1 MSIYGALIATVLVSA
16 DVVTQRLDSTR
27 QSAPTDVRV
36 VVPDQVAA
44 GEKLRVVYL
53 LPVEPGRERR
63 FGDALETAI
72 EFDAA
77 NKFHVVLVAP
87 SFAALPWYAD
97 HPTDAKLA
105 QESCFLQ
112 DVIPLVEANYSV
124 VAERR
129 GRLLCGFS
137 KSGWGAWSLL
147 LRHPD
152 TFERAATWDAP
163 LLMDA
168 PGKYGSGPI
177 FGDAKNFAHYQITKL
192 LVERAASVSEPG
204 AERLIL
210 LGRGNFPDDD
220 AIHQRLEKLKVPH
233 VYRDDLKTKHVW
245 SRAWLEPALELLT
258 R

>member
-1 MSIYGALIATVLVSA
+1 MLSLASIVAVLMSGEI
-16 DVVTQRLDSTR
+16 VTHRLDSPR

-36 VVPDQVAA
+36 VVPDDVAD
-44 GEKLRVVYL
+44 GERLRVVYL
-53 LPVEPGRERR
+53 LPVEAGRERR
-63 FGDALETAI
+63 YGDGLETAL

-77 NKFHVVLVAP
+77 NKFRVVLVAP

-105 QESCFLQ
+105 QESYFLE
-112 DVIPLVEANYSV
+112 DVVPLVEAKYPV

-137 KSGWGAWSLL
+137 KSGWGAWCLL

-152 TFERAATWDAP
+152 KFERAATWDAP

-177 FGDAKNFAHYQITKL
+177 FGDAENFAKYQITRL
-192 LVERAASVSEPG
+192 FEQRAGSVSDRSPP
-204 AERLIL
+204 RLVL
-210 LGRGNFPDDD
+210 LGRGNFPDDV
-220 AIHQRLEKLKVPH
+220 AIHERLQKLNVPH

-245 SRAWLEPALELLT
+245 SRDWLEPALELLT

>member
-1 MSIYGALIATVLVSA
+1 MLPLASIVAVLMSGEVMTHRI
-16 DVVTQRLDSTR
+16 DSPR

-63 FGDALETAI
+63 YGDGLETAL

-77 NKFHVVLVAP
+77 NKFRVVLVAP

-97 HPTDAKLA
+97 HPSDPRLA
-105 QESCFLQ
+105 QESYFLQ
-112 DVIPLVEANYSV
+112 EVVPFVEANYPV

-137 KSGWGAWSLL
+137 KSGWGAWCLL

-152 TFERAATWDAP
+152 TFDRAAAWDAP
-163 LLMDA
+163 LTMDA
-168 PGKYGSGPI
+168 PGKYGSGQV
-177 FGDAKNFAHYQITKL
+177 FGTPENFAHYQITKL
-192 LVERAASVSEPG
+192 LDERAVSVSERG

-210 LGRGNFPDDD
+210 LARGNFPDDV
-220 AIHQRLEKLKVPH
+220 AIHERLQKLGVPH

-245 SRAWLEPALELLT
+245 SRDWLEPALESLT